1 MRPGSQG
8 FQGSQGH
15 TGIHLDS
22 HDLLVIDE
30 VAAMLRSSTKTIYR
44 QVKAGRIPAL
54 KGPGGHLLFD
64 RRAVL
69 ASLLPTAPGALSADP
84 SPAPSLPGV
93 IADLANDLTT

>member
-1 MRPGSQG
+1 MTHGVHGSQCQSG
-8 FQGSQGH
+8 NR
-15 TGIHLDS
+15 ID
-22 HDLLVIDE
+22 DLLVIDE
-30 VAAMLRSSTKTIYR
+30 VAVMLRRSTKTIYR

-69 ASLLPTAPGALSADP
+69 ASLQPTAPGALSAEP
-84 SPAPSLPGV
+84 APAPSLPGV